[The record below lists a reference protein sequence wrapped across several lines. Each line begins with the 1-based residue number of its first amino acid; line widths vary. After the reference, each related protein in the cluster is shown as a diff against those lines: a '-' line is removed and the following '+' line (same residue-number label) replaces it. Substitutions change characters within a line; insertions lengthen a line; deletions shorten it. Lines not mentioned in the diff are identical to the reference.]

1 MNSSF
6 MKCSHLH
13 AVAVAAPVADD
24 DLGGRVV
31 RAVGRRRRRR
41 RGGDG
46 VGVGAHVGGRGT
58 LGAAPLLVVVPV
70 VVGAVLVV
78 VVVAA
83 VPLLGL
89 LGILIVGEGLEI
101 LLQGLKHSA
110 LSCNLCP
117 HVYGQLSA
125 MVINAHVIII
135 SIL

>member
-1 MNSSF
+1 MG
-6 MKCSHLH
+6 KCSHSH

-24 DLGGRVV
+24 DLGGRVA
-31 RAVGRRRRRR
+31 RAVGRRHRCRR

-46 VGVGAHVGGRGT
+46 VGVGAHVGGRGA
-58 LGAAPLLVVVPV
+58 LGAAPLLVAVVPV

-101 LLQGLKHSA
+101 LLQGLKRSTYT
-110 LSCNLCP
+110 LIVCP
-117 HVYGQLSA
+117 RFYVQQSA
-125 MVINAHVIII
+125 MVINAHPITASI
-135 SIL
+135 S